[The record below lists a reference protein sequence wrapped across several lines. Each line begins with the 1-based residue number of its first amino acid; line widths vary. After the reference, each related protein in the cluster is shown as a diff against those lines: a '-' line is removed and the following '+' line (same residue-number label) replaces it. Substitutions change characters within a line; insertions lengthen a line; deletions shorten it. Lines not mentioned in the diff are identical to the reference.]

1 MVQKYKGRNFIA
13 SQAKKHKAKNS
24 YIHNGNE
31 AQKIKKWKRYA
42 YFIKADRQSNKKINT
57 EE

>member
-1 MVQKYKGRNFIA
+1 MA

-31 AQKIKKWKRYA
+31 AQKIKNWKRYA
-42 YFIKADRQSNKKINT
+42 YFITADRQNNKKIT
-57 EE
+57 IDD

>member
-1 MVQKYKGRNFIA
+1 MA

-42 YFIKADRQSNKKINT
+42 YFIKADRQNNKKIT
-57 EE
+57 IDD